1 VLGVRSPLLRTS
13 LRLSVVAAMLAVIGN
28 VIALRVERIYAA
40 LTPTFLTE
48 AIAQDVVN
56 LMIVSPLWLVLTVL
70 ALRGSMR
77 AYLIWIGVSTF
88 TAYNY
93 VIYAFAIP
101 FGPLFLLWVSV
112 LGLSLYSLIGAIT
125 AIDCKVVQLCFP
137 NRSAVQVAA
146 WFLMITAVL
155 FSLLWLSEDV
165 PALVTGKTPQSLIDL
180 ALPTNPVHILDLA
193 FFLPAAIVTGALLI
207 KRRAFGFV
215 VAPAFSVFLILVGL
229 PILLTPVIQAVRG
242 QEANWGITVPIGILT
257 VFSAAVLAPA
267 YSPQFSAL
275 MIRRAA
281 VPTSQPS

>member
-1 VLGVRSPLLRTS
+1 MLGVRSPLLRTS

-40 LTPTFLTE
+40 LAPAFLTE

-77 AYLIWIGVSTF
+77 AYLVWIGMSTF

-93 VIYAFAIP
+93 VIYVFAIP

-112 LGLSLYSLIGAIT
+112 LGLSLYALIGAIT
-125 AIDCKVVQLCFP
+125 AIDCKVVQLCFT
-137 NRSAVQVAA
+137 NRRAVQVAG
-146 WFLMITAVL
+146 WFLMVTAVL

-193 FFLPAAIVTGALLI
+193 FFLPAAIVTGASLI
-207 KRRAFGFV
+207 KRRPFGFV

-257 VFSAAVLAPA
+257 LFSAGVLAFLLA
-267 YSPQFSAL
+267 TIQCVDDSKSRVADV
-275 MIRRAA
+275 AA
-281 VPTSQPS
+281 A

>member
-1 VLGVRSPLLRTS
+1 
-13 LRLSVVAAMLAVIGN
+13 MLAVIGN

-40 LTPTFLTE
+40 LAPAFLTE

-77 AYLIWIGVSTF
+77 AYLVWIGMSTF

-93 VIYAFAIP
+93 VIYVFAIP

-112 LGLSLYSLIGAIT
+112 LGLSLYALIGAIT
-125 AIDCKVVQLCFP
+125 AIDCKVVQLCFT
-137 NRSAVQVAA
+137 NRRAVQVAG
-146 WFLMITAVL
+146 WFLMVTAVL

-193 FFLPAAIVTGALLI
+193 FFLPAAIVTGASLI
-207 KRRAFGFV
+207 KGRPFGFV

-257 VFSAAVLAPA
+257 LFSAGVLAFLLA
-267 YSPQFSAL
+267 TIQCVDDSKSRVADV
-275 MIRRAA
+275 AA
-281 VPTSQPS
+281 A

>member
-1 VLGVRSPLLRTS
+1 MLGVRSPLLRTS

-28 VIALRVERIYAA
+28 VIALSVERIYAA
-40 LTPTFLTE
+40 LTPAFLTE

-56 LMIVSPLWLVLTVL
+56 LMIVSPLWLVFAVL

-93 VIYAFAIP
+93 VIYTFAIP
-101 FGPLFLLWVSV
+101 FGPLFLLWISV
-112 LGLSLYSLIGAIT
+112 LGLSLYALIGAIT
-125 AIDCKVVQLCFP
+125 AIDCKVVQLCFT
-137 NRSAVQVAA
+137 NRRAVQVAA
-146 WFLMITAVL
+146 WFLMITSVL

-193 FFLPAAIVTGALLI
+193 FFLPASIVTGALLI

-215 VAPAFSVFLILVGL
+215 VAPAFTVFLILVGL

-242 QEANWGITVPIGILT
+242 QQANWSITVPIGILT
-257 VFSAAVLAPA
+257 LFSAGVLACLVA
-267 YSPQFSAL
+267 TIQCVDDSKSRGADV
-275 MIRRAA
+275 AA
-281 VPTSQPS
+281 A